1 MRYHSTRSHT
11 PEVSAMRAILNGAAP
26 DGGLYVPAHM
36 PQIDLPSLAR
46 LSYPEVAG
54 QLLHAF
60 LPDFDQ
66 ADLQAAVN
74 QAYAA
79 FDTPAV
85 APLARVGNTWVL
97 ELFHGP
103 TAAFKDIAL
112 QTLPRL
118 MAQARRQLTPDTA
131 YLVLTATS
139 GDTGSA
145 AMRGFADIDG
155 FSVLVYYPSAG
166 ISQVQQAQ
174 MMRMPGANLA
184 AIGIRGNFDD
194 AQAAVK
200 TAFLQGEALTG
211 KRLALSSANSI
222 NIGRLIPQVVYYIKA
237 CQELRDKKA
246 LLPGQAVDFI
256 VPTGNFGDI
265 LAGYLAKRL
274 GCPIGRLVCA
284 SNANRVLTV
293 FLQTGLYDKN
303 RQLVQTLSP
312 SMDILISSNLERL
325 LYYALEEDTQQVNSL
340 MADLRQ
346 QGRYQL
352 DKKPLEYIQEHFLG
366 ASVTDEQTKAAI
378 RTVFDEHG
386 YLMDPHTAC
395 AWAAQSALPDTSNP
409 RVVLATASP
418 FKFPETIISALHLPV
433 PDTLEGMW
441 QAISDV
447 SRQALPAALRAVMDW
462 PIRHT
467 ALVDKTEILKDI
479 QRRTKP

>member
-1 MRYHSTRSHT
+1 
-11 PEVSAMRAILNGAAP
+11 MRAILNGAAP

-246 LLPGQAVDFI
+246 LLPGHRSGYPAWI
-256 VPTGNFGDI
+256 PTRG
-265 LAGYLAKRL
+265 AGKARPARFSWRL
-274 GCPIGRLVCA
+274 GLSARCPGPGAAAWFRPGR
-284 SNANRVLTV
+284 RH
-293 FLQTGLYDKN
+293 GGP
-303 RQLVQTLSP
+303 RQWRRRPGQPPRPAKTP
-312 SMDILISSNLERL
+312 GAAAGPPFRRIPRL
-325 LYYALEEDTQQVNSL
+325 
-340 MADLRQ
+340 
-346 QGRYQL
+346 
-352 DKKPLEYIQEHFLG
+352 
-366 ASVTDEQTKAAI
+366 
-378 RTVFDEHG
+378 
-386 YLMDPHTAC
+386 
-395 AWAAQSALPDTSNP
+395 
-409 RVVLATASP
+409 
-418 FKFPETIISALHLPV
+418 
-433 PDTLEGMW
+433 
-441 QAISDV
+441 
-447 SRQALPAALRAVMDW
+447 
-462 PIRHT
+462 
-467 ALVDKTEILKDI
+467 
-479 QRRTKP
+479 